1 MTERVHKY
9 AGGAT
14 ARYWLLGA
22 AVLLSAVG
30 LVMIYSASS
39 VKALAEEGV
48 SWYYLARQ
56 VVFIVTGW
64 AGALVLSRW
73 DYRTLRRNWP
83 VVWGGAMLLLGIVL
97 LIGYASHGA
106 QRWIPLGFF
115 RLQPSELAKVATV
128 IAVCAIAADWLRGR
142 MSGRQFAA
150 RVALLTGL
158 PALLIIVQPDMGT
171 TVTLVAAVVIALV
184 LLGIDWR
191 WIIGAGATIAAVG
204 VVFIASSSY
213 RMERVEGFL
222 NPWADAADTGYQS
235 IQALYAF
242 GTGGFDGVG
251 LGLSRQKFFYLP
263 EAHTDFI
270 LAIVGEEAGLIGT
283 LAIVIGFAM
292 LTWAG
297 FRISR
302 GARDDFGRLLAG
314 ALTGMLAFQAVINMA
329 AVTGLMPVT
338 GKPLPFVSYGGSSM
352 LGTMIALGLLLSVS
366 EFGTMAPRA
375 VKVRP
380 PAEERAREGSR
391 DGRRDGGAHLPR
403 ADRGRPARR
412 RA

>member
-1 MTERVHKY
+1 MSGRAHKY

-14 ARYWLLGA
+14 ARYWLLGS

-39 VKALAEEGV
+39 VTALAKEGL

-56 VVFIVTGW
+56 IVFIVMGW
-64 AGALVLSRW
+64 TIALVLSRW
-73 DYRTLRRNWP
+73 DYRALKRHWLA
-83 VVWGGAMLLLGIVL
+83 VWGGAIVL
-97 LIGYASHGA
+97 LGFVLVLGYASHGA
-106 QRWIPLGFF
+106 QRWIPLGIFN
-115 RLQPSELAKVATV
+115 LQPSELAKVATV
-128 IAVCAIAADWLRGR
+128 IAVCAVAAEWLRGR
-142 MSGRQFAA
+142 MHWKQFAA
-150 RVALLTGL
+150 RVALLTGV
-158 PALLIIVQPDMGT
+158 PAILIIVQPDMGT
-171 TVTLVAAVVIALV
+171 TVTLVAAVVIVLV
-184 LLGIDWR
+184 LVGIDWR
-191 WIIGAGATIAAVG
+191 WIIGAGTAIVGLG
-204 VVFIASSSY
+204 VVFIASSAY

-222 NPWADAADTGYQS
+222 NPWADAADTGYQT

-263 EAHTDFI
+263 EAYTDFI
-270 LAIVGEEAGLIGT
+270 LAIIGEEAGLIGT
-283 LAIVIGFAM
+283 IAIVVGFAV

-297 FRISR
+297 FRISS

-314 ALTGMLAFQAVINMA
+314 AITGMLAFQAVINMA

-352 LGTMIALGLLLSVS
+352 LVTMIALGLLLSVS
-366 EFGTMAPRA
+366 EFGTLAPRA

-380 PAEERAREGSR
+380 AAEERAREGSG
-391 DGRRDGGAHLPR
+391 DRRRHGGSHLPR